1 MGSSWRWGVVLRLGL
16 LAGGA
21 DGLGLLLS
29 QTRYYAVSA
38 VAAGILVLLMLD
50 FLRHTSSSDRE
61 LARVIDA
68 LGQGELVDRPPVLRG
83 HDTDQ
88 PLALAFARA
97 LERLRHRSIVAE
109 GERARLSAVVEHAP
123 IPLLDYGRQPGTL
136 AFGDDAAVP

>member
-61 LARVIDA
+61 LARVSWSI
-68 LGQGELVDRPPVLRG
+68 DRPF
-83 HDTDQ
+83 
-88 PLALAFARA
+88 FAATTRISRWPWPSPA
-97 LERLRHRSIVAE
+97 RS
-109 GERARLSAVVEHAP
+109 SA
-123 IPLLDYGRQPGTL
+123 YGTAASSPKASVPGCR
-136 AFGDDAAVP
+136 P